1 MPRSPRYDRV
11 VRTTVVI
18 VGAGHSGL
26 AMSRRLTERSIDH
39 VVLER
44 GEVANSWRR
53 DRWDS
58 LRLLTPNWQSALPG
72 FDYAGDDPD
81 GFMTSPEV
89 ADHLGSYARAI
100 DAPVRAGVT
109 VTSVAPAET
118 GYRVVTD
125 TAGNTGEYEADA
137 VVLANGGSGIANLP
151 PVADGVPSGILSLTS
166 KTYRSPESLADGGV
180 LVVGASA
187 SGAQLADEIARS
199 GRDVTL
205 AAGEHVRMPRSYRGR
220 DIFWWMDAAGVLD
233 ERYDEIDD
241 IIRARHV
248 PSPQLVGSDDH
259 RTVDIAS
266 LRAQGVRVVGRV
278 GRVHDGVA
286 QFSGG
291 LANTVRLAD
300 LKLDRLLDR
309 FDAWAAETGVDGL
322 TEPTRPQPTVVDE
335 APLLKLDLARENVG
349 TVVWAT
355 GYRPDYSWLDV
366 PVLDYKGR
374 LPHDGGVVTKSPGLY
389 VMGTSLLRRRRS
401 TYIGGAGQ
409 DSEEL
414 AEHLAGHLAG
424 GGAQPRASSATL
436 AS

>member
-1 MPRSPRYDRV
+1 MTT
-11 VRTTVVI
+11 RTTVVI

-26 AMSRRLTERSIDH
+26 AMSRRLTVRSIDH

-58 LRLLTPNWQSALPG
+58 LRLLTPNWQSGLPG

-89 ADHLGSYARAI
+89 ADHLGAYAGAI
-100 DAPVRAGVT
+100 DAPVRSGVT
-109 VTSVAPAET
+109 VTSVASTDA

-125 TAGNTGEYEADA
+125 DGDYDADA
-137 VVLANGGSGIANLP
+137 VVIANGGSGIANLP
-151 PVADGVPSGILSLTS
+151 PVAEGVPVGILSLTS
-166 KTYRSPESLADGGV
+166 KSYRSPESLADGGV

-187 SGAQLADEIARS
+187 SGAQLADEIARA
-199 GRDVTL
+199 GFDVTL

-220 DIFWWMDAAGVLD
+220 DIFWWMDAVGVLD
-233 ERYDEIDD
+233 ERFDEIDD

-266 LRAQGVRVVGRV
+266 LRSKGVRVVGRV
-278 GRVHDGVA
+278 GRIHDGLA

-291 LANTVRLAD
+291 LPNTVRLAD

-309 FDAWAAETGVDGL
+309 FDAWAETGLEGVDDL
-322 TEPTRPQPTVVDE
+322 DKPTRAEPTVVDD
-335 APLLKLDLARENVG
+335 APLLELDLAREKVG
-349 TVVWAT
+349 TIIWAT

-374 LPHDGGVVTKSPGLY
+374 LPHEGGVIPKSPGLY

-414 AEHLAGHLAG
+414 AEDLAGYLAG
-424 GGAQPRASSATL
+424 RTAHPVVAT
-436 AS
+436 A

>member
-1 MPRSPRYDRV
+1 

-18 VGAGHSGL
+18 IGAGHSGL

-44 GEVANSWRR
+44 GGVANSWRA
-53 DRWDS
+53 DRWES
-58 LRLLTPNWQSALPG
+58 LRLLTPNWQTSLPG
-72 FDYAGDDPD
+72 QSYDGTDPD
-81 GFMTSPEV
+81 GYMSALEV
-89 ADHLGSYARAI
+89 ADHLAGYASAI
-100 DAPVRAGVT
+100 EAPVRTGVT
-109 VTSVAPAET
+109 VTSVGAT
-118 GYRVVTD
+118 DDGYRVTTSDGVW
-125 TAGNTGEYEADA
+125 DA
-137 VVLANGGSGIANLP
+137 ASVVLANGGSGIAILP
-151 PVADGVPSGILSLTS
+151 PVADGVPVGILSLSS
-166 KTYRSPESLADGGV
+166 KSYRSPDQLPTGGV

-187 SGAQLADEIARS
+187 SGAQLADEIAAS
-199 GRDVTL
+199 GREVTIS
-205 AAGEHVRMPRSYRGR
+205 AGEHVRMPRNYRGR

-233 ERYDEIDD
+233 ERFDEIDD

-248 PSPQLVGSDDH
+248 PSPQLIGSPEG
-259 RTVDIAS
+259 RTVDLGS
-266 LRAQGVRVVGRV
+266 LRDRGVRVTGRL
-278 GRVHDGVA
+278 GRIQDGVA

-309 FDAWAAETGVDGL
+309 FDAWASAADADVPPDVESAEPERLAPTTVDA
-322 TEPTRPQPTVVDE
+322 
-335 APLLKLDLARENVG
+335 APVLELDLADAGIE
-349 TVVWAT
+349 TIVWAT

-374 LPHDGGVVTKSPGLY
+374 LPHEGGVVTKSPGLY

-401 TYIGGAGQ
+401 TYIGGSGQ

-424 GGAQPRASSATL
+424 KALAPR
-436 AS
+436 

>member
-1 MPRSPRYDRV
+1 V

-72 FDYAGDDPD
+72 FDYTGPDPD

-89 ADHLGSYARAI
+89 ADHLGSYARTI
-100 DAPVRAGVT
+100 DAPVRSGVT
-109 VTSVAPAET
+109 VTSVAPADP

-125 TAGNTGEYEADA
+125 QGEYETDA
-137 VVLANGGSGIANLP
+137 VVLANGGSGFANLP
-151 PVADGVPSGILSLTS
+151 PVAEGVPDGILSLTS
-166 KTYRSPESLADGGV
+166 KTYRSPESLAEGAV

-187 SGAQLADEIARS
+187 SGAQLADEIARA

-259 RTVDIAS
+259 HTVDIAS
-266 LRAQGVRVVGRV
+266 LRARGVRVVGRV
-278 GRVHDGVA
+278 GRVQDGVA

-291 LANTVRLAD
+291 LANIVRLAD

-309 FDAWAAETGVDGL
+309 FDAWAAETGVDGVS
-322 TEPTRPQPTVVDE
+322 EPTRAAPTVVDD
-335 APLLKLDLARENVG
+335 APLLELDLAREKVG

-374 LPHDGGVVTKSPGLY
+374 LPHEGGVVTKSPGLY

-414 AEHLAGHLAG
+414 AEHLAGYLAG
-424 GGAQPRASSATL
+424 PSARV
-436 AS
+436 A

>member
-1 MPRSPRYDRV
+1 V

-58 LRLLTPNWQSALPG
+58 LRLLTPNWQSGLPG
-72 FDYAGDDPD
+72 FDYAGGDAD

-89 ADHLGSYARAI
+89 ADYLGAYARAI
-100 DAPVRAGVT
+100 AAPVRSGVT
-109 VTSVAPAET
+109 VASVAPSDA

-125 TAGNTGEYEADA
+125 DGEYEADA
-137 VVLANGGSGIANLP
+137 VVLANGGSGIPHLP
-151 PVADGVPSGILSLTS
+151 PVADGVPNGILSLTS
-166 KTYRSPESLADGGV
+166 KSYRSPESLADGGV

-233 ERYDEIDD
+233 ERFDEIDD

-248 PSPQLVGSDDH
+248 PSPQLVGSDDG
-259 RTVDIAS
+259 RTVDIAA
-266 LRAQGVRVVGRV
+266 LRANGVRVVGRV
-278 GRVHDGVA
+278 GRIHDGVA

-309 FDAWAAETGVDGL
+309 FDAWAETDVEGVDGL
-322 TEPTRPQPTVVDE
+322 GEPTRAEPTVVDD
-335 APLLKLDLARENVG
+335 APLLELDLAREGVG
-349 TVVWAT
+349 TIVWAT
-355 GYRPDYSWLDV
+355 GYKPDYSWLDV

-374 LPHDGGVVTKSPGLY
+374 LPHEGGVIPKSPGLY

-414 AEHLAGHLAG
+414 AEHLAGYLAG
-424 GGAQPRASSATL
+424 RAARSADAL
-436 AS
+436 A

>member
-1 MPRSPRYDRV
+1 V

-44 GEVANSWRR
+44 GGVANSWRR

-58 LRLLTPNWQSALPG
+58 LRLLTPNWQSSLPG
-72 FDYAGDDPD
+72 LDYTGPDPD

-100 DAPVRAGVT
+100 DAPVRSGVT
-109 VTSVAPAET
+109 VTSVAPAAP
-118 GYRVVTD
+118 GYHVVTD
-125 TAGNTGEYEADA
+125 QGDYETDA
-137 VVLANGGSGIANLP
+137 VVLANGGSGVANLP
-151 PVADGVPSGILSLTS
+151 PVAEGVPDGILSLTS
-166 KTYRSPESLADGGV
+166 KSYRSPESLADGRV

-187 SGAQLADEIARS
+187 SGAQLADEIARA
-199 GRDVTL
+199 GFEVTL

-220 DIFWWMDAAGVLD
+220 DIFWWMDAVGVLD

-259 RTVDIAS
+259 HTVDIAS
-266 LRAQGVRVVGRV
+266 LRARGVRVVGRV
-278 GRVHDGVA
+278 GRIHDGVA

-309 FDAWAAETGVDGL
+309 FDAWAETNDGGFD
-322 TEPTRPQPTVVDE
+322 EPTRAEPTVVDD
-335 APLLKLDLARENVG
+335 APLLELDLARENVG
-349 TVVWAT
+349 TIVWAT

-409 DSEEL
+409 DSQEL
-414 AEHLAGHLAG
+414 AAHLAEYLAG
-424 GGAQPRASSATL
+424 RRARSVDAV
-436 AS
+436 A

>member
-1 MPRSPRYDRV
+1 V
-11 VRTTVVI
+11 AQRTNVVI
-18 VGAGHSGL
+18 IGAGHSGL
-26 AMSRRLTERSIDH
+26 AMSSRLTERSIDH

-44 GEVANSWRR
+44 GEAGNSWSR

-58 LRLLTPNWQSALPG
+58 LRLLTPNRQSALPG
-72 FDYAGDDPD
+72 FDYTGDDPD
-81 GFMTSPEV
+81 GFMTAPEV
-89 ADHLGSYARAI
+89 AAHLGAYARAVA
-100 DAPVRAGVT
+100 APVRSGVT
-109 VTSVAPAET
+109 VTSVAPTGT
-118 GYRVVTD
+118 GYRVTTD
-125 TAGNTGEYEADA
+125 DGDYEADA

-151 PVADGVPSGILSLTS
+151 PIADGVPAGILSLSS

-187 SGAQLADEIARS
+187 SGAQLADEIARA

-233 ERYDEIDD
+233 ERWDQIDD

-259 RTVDIAS
+259 RTVDIHS
-266 LRAQGVRVVGRV
+266 LRSRGVRVVGRV
-278 GRVHDGVA
+278 GRIAQGVA

-322 TEPTRPQPTVVDE
+322 TAPTRSEPTVVDE
-335 APLLKLDLARENVG
+335 SPTLELDLAAAGIG
-349 TVVWAT
+349 TIVWAT

-374 LPHDGGVVTKSPGLY
+374 LPHAGGVIEKSPGLY

-409 DSEEL
+409 DSLEL
-414 AEHLAGHLAG
+414 AEHLAGYLAG
-424 GGAQPRASSATL
+424 RPVAAQASSG
-436 AS
+436 

>member
-1 MPRSPRYDRV
+1 M

-72 FDYAGDDPD
+72 FDYAGGDPD

-89 ADHLGSYARAI
+89 ADHLGSYARSI
-100 DAPVRAGVT
+100 DAPVRSGVT
-109 VTSVAPAET
+109 VTSVAAAEA
-118 GYRVVTD
+118 GYRVITD
-125 TAGNTGEYEADA
+125 QGEYAADA
-137 VVLANGGSGIANLP
+137 LVLANGGSGIANLP
-151 PVADGVPSGILSLTS
+151 PVAEGVPDGILSLTS

-187 SGAQLADEIARS
+187 SGAQLADEIARA
-199 GRDVTL
+199 GHEVTL

-220 DIFWWMDAAGVLD
+220 DIFWWMDAVGVLD

-266 LRAQGVRVVGRV
+266 LRANGVRVVGRV
-278 GRVHDGVA
+278 GRIQDGVA

-309 FDAWAAETGVDGL
+309 FDAWAETSSDSFGD
-322 TEPTRPQPTVVDE
+322 PTRPEPTIVDD
-335 APLLKLDLARENVG
+335 APLLELDLARHKVG
-349 TVVWAT
+349 TIVWAT
-355 GYRPDYSWLDV
+355 GYRPDYSFLEV

-374 LPHDGGVVTKSPGLY
+374 LPHEGGVIPKSPGLY
-389 VMGTSLLRRRRS
+389 VLGTSLLRRRRS
-401 TYIGGAGQ
+401 TYIGGAAQ
-409 DSEEL
+409 DSEDL
-414 AEHLAGHLAG
+414 AEHLTDYLAG
-424 GGAQPRASSATL
+424 RSAGPAT
-436 AS
+436 AAV

>member
-1 MPRSPRYDRV
+1 MTH
-11 VRTTVVI
+11 RTTVVI
-18 VGAGHSGL
+18 IGAGHSGL

-44 GEVANSWRR
+44 GGVANSWST

-72 FDYAGDDPD
+72 FDHAFDEPD
-81 GFMTSPEV
+81 GFMTAPQV
-89 ADHLGSYARAI
+89 ADHLGAYARAV
-100 DAPVRAGVT
+100 DAPVRTGVT
-109 VTSVAPAET
+109 VTLVAPRDT
-118 GYRVVTD
+118 GYRVTTD
-125 TAGNTGEYEADA
+125 DGVIDADA

-151 PVADGVPSGILSLTS
+151 PIADGVPDGILSLSS
-166 KTYRSPESLADGGV
+166 KQYRSPSSVADGGV

-187 SGAQLADEIARS
+187 SGAQLADEIARA
-199 GRDVTL
+199 GHDVTL

-233 ERYDEIDD
+233 ERWDQIDD

-259 RTVDIAS
+259 RTVDLHS
-266 LRAQGVRVVGRV
+266 LRARGVRVVGRV
-278 GRVHDGVA
+278 GRIADGVA

-291 LANTVRLAD
+291 LANTAKLAD

-309 FDAWAAETGVDGL
+309 FDEWASSSAVEGL
-322 TEPTRPQPTVVDE
+322 SEPTRSEPTVVDA
-335 APLLKLDLARENVG
+335 APTLSIDLADEGIR
-349 TVVWAT
+349 TIVWAT
-355 GYRPDYSWLDV
+355 GFRPDYSWLDV

-374 LPHDGGVVTKSPGLY
+374 LPHAGGVVEKSPGLY

-409 DSEEL
+409 DSLEL
-414 AEHLAGHLAG
+414 AEHLAGYLAG
-424 GGAQPRASSATL
+424 RNPAIRLEPAR
-436 AS
+436 